1 MIEIHKKYISWWKEK
16 LNISNYG
23 LLCITFIKGL
33 IIGIFLYHLFIA
45 Q

>member
-23 LLCITFIKGL
+23 LLRIIFIKGL
-33 IIGIFLYHLFIA
+33 IIGIFLYHFFIA

>member
-16 LNISNYG
+16 PNISNYG
-23 LLCITFIKGL
+23 LLLITFIKGL
-33 IIGIFLYHLFIA
+33 IIGIFLYHFFIA